1 MRAIAAALCGLLI
14 AGQPAV
20 AQFSIKSGGKTV
32 DSIATRFKIDFAVP
46 ETPAFSL
53 LQVSKGSILRPG
65 TVREFAVQASSFVS
79 SDGSVSIPKEFGLEF
94 SPAMLIQG
102 PRLTLDAYNRSL
114 ASHAL
119 YRMRLSAAVKRPGDR
134 ATQIALGIRTA
145 FVDKADLRSNRQY
158 VTDAT
163 EIATAINQ
171 LFAEQNRVQPFTADR
186 EMTVEDL
193 TPDRRARMEE
203 LAKRLRKRVEDRDWN
218 ADLLEV
224 AAGLLAGSRD
234 TTGNDI
240 AVNQYAAWLTYAKGL
255 GKWGQLLLGGRA
267 ATVRDSVSTKFKSAG
282 TLGARLFAGVNQYKV
297 FLEGERK
304 LASGGDTSM
313 LNGGG
318 EARFA
323 SGGWVQF
330 SAGFQWVGHEK
341 AKLVGNV
348 TVKLGVLG
356 L

>member
-1 MRAIAAALCGLLI
+1 VRAVAAALCGLLI
-14 AGQPAV
+14 AGRTAD

-79 SDGSVSIPKEFGLEF
+79 SDGGVSIPKEFGLEF

-102 PRLTLDAYNRSL
+102 PRLTLDAYNRTPY
-114 ASHAL
+114 L
-119 YRMRLSAAVKRPGDR
+119 YRMRLSAAMKRPGAT
-134 ATQIALGIRTA
+134 ATQVALGIRTA

-158 VTDAT
+158 ATEAT

-203 LAKRLRKRVEDRDWN
+203 QAKRLRKRVEDRDWN

-224 AAGLLAGSRD
+224 AAGLLAASRD
-234 TTGNDI
+234 TTGSDI
-240 AVNQYAAWLTYAKGL
+240 AVIQYAGWLTYGKGL

-267 ATVRDSVSTKFKSAG
+267 ATVRDSVSDKFTSAG
-282 TLGARLFAGVNQYKV
+282 TLGVRLFAGVNQYKV

-304 LASGGDTSM
+304 LASGDDTSM

-341 AKLVGNV
+341 AKLVGNM